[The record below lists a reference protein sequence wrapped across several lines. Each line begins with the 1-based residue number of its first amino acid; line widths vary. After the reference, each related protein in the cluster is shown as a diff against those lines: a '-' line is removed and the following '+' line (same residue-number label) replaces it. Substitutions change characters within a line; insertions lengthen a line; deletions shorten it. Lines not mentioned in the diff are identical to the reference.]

1 MSVPTSAWSESS
13 PAGSDQINAGD
24 NSIRLAKTQI
34 REVIDVDHDFPSSGQ
49 AATTGQ
55 HKQVTLQEQAD
66 IGSGAEGV
74 PILGAQTIDTKPELV
89 YTDEDDNDIQMTIK
103 GTPVAINGC
112 DAKTTPVAA
121 DLVLMSDS
129 ADSYKSKKI
138 TMANLV
144 NFFYPVGSYYFN
156 DSVST
161 NPGTLFG
168 VGTWLAVEEVALF
181 GYKAGSAEF
190 GTAGATG
197 GAKTVAHT
205 HSVDGTC
212 TVPSTGL
219 RPGAGAAST
228 PGGLNASTGD
238 VAPQTFSVTSGAA
251 SDASNLP
258 PYRTTYIWRRSA

>member
-1 MSVPTSAWSESS
+1 MSIPTSAWSESS

-24 NSIRLAKTQI
+24 NAIRLAKTQI

-66 IGSGAEGV
+66 IGTGAEGV

-112 DAKTTPVAA
+112 TAKTTPVAA
-121 DLVLMSDS
+121 DLVLLSDS

-144 NFFYPVGSYYFN
+144 NFFYPVGSIYANYA
-156 DSVST
+156 VST

-168 VGTWLAVEEVALF
+168 VGTWVAIEEQVIVGF
-181 GYKAGSAEF
+181 KSGSTEF
-190 GTAGATG
+190 GAIGSYAGG
-197 GAKTVAHT
+197 EKTHTLTIPEMPAHT
-205 HSVDGTC
+205 HTTPGHNGQN
-212 TVPSTGL
+212 STQNGITT
-219 RPGAGAAST
+219 AST
-228 PGGLNASTGD
+228 PLDATVTSDSTGGD
-238 VAPQTFSVTSGAA
+238 GAHNNIQPSYVAY
-251 SDASNLP
+251 L
-258 PYRTTYIWRRSA
+258 WRRTA

>member
-66 IGSGAEGV
+66 IGTGEEGV

-129 ADSYKSKKI
+129 ADSYKSKKL
-138 TMANLV
+138 TLANLLNV
-144 NFFYPVGSYYFN
+144 VYPIGSVYTNY
-156 DSVST
+156 SVST
-161 NPGTLFG
+161 NPGTLLG
-168 VGTWLAVEEVALF
+168 IGTWVAI
-181 GYKAGSAEF
+181 AGRVVVGLDGTQTEF
-190 GTAGATG
+190 DTAGETG
-197 GAKTVAHT
+197 GAKTHTLTTDEIPAHT
-205 HSVDGTC
+205 HTYYK
-212 TVPSTGL
+212 
-219 RPGAGAAST
+219 
-228 PGGLNASTGD
+228 GGLTGD
-238 VAPQTFSVTSGAA
+238 VAGPGFNYLQTSLQNTGSTGGGSAHN
-251 SDASNLP
+251 NLQ
-258 PYRTTYIWRRSA
+258 PYVVCYVWRRTA